1 MELGNKSASTRH
13 YVRSGTDATLA
24 EPDGNLDGTQVL
36 TLVIAS
42 EVRFSRESLG
52 AVLGR
57 GPNISVLG
65 YGADLGQT
73 MRLSRELRPDMVLLD
88 AAMHDGPSAVRRLRE
103 ARAGLLVVA
112 FALSESVEAVLAWA
126 EAGVSGYIPNTA
138 GTSDLQALIAEI
150 GAGRQMCSPLVAAGL
165 LRRIAATAGG
175 VIQNA
180 TGSETLTPRELE
192 IVSLISA
199 GLSNKEIARHL
210 SIGLAT
216 TKSHVHN
223 VLGKLNVQSRG
234 RVGTW
239 MRSSP
244 SGT

>member
-1 MELGNKSASTRH
+1 MERENKLAPGR
-13 YVRSGTDATLA
+13 YGAGTAMGATLA
-24 EPDGNLDGTQVL
+24 EPVGTPDGTAAL

-52 AVLGR
+52 AVLSR

-73 MRLSRELRPDMVLLD
+73 LRLSRELWPDMVLLD

-112 FALSESVEAVLAWA
+112 FAISESVETVLAWA

-150 GAGRQMCSPLVAAGL
+150 SAGRQSCSPLVAAGL
-165 LRRIAATAGG
+165 LQRIGATSSGTAR
-175 VIQNA
+175 QP
-180 TGSETLTPRELE
+180 TGAETLTPRELE

-210 SIGLAT
+210 NIGLAT

-223 VLGKLNVQSRG
+223 VLGKLNVQRRG

-239 MRSSP
+239 MRSGS
-244 SGT
+244 SGA